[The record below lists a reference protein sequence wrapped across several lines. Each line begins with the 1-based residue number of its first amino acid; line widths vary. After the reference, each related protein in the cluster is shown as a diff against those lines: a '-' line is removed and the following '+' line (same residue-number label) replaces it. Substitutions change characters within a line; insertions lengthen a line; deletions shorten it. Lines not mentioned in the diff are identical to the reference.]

1 MFKIKYNLLF
11 SNIFVFI
18 GLSLFLIT
26 NNNSIMAAPKKNHG
40 KDIISSK
47 EEAKKDVKNFYE
59 LYNTLENY
67 SEEDRNKIIQML
79 SNPEITKILE
89 DKAKE
94 ERTERNKNLEKGSS
108 SKKSDDDQS
117 KK

>member
-1 MFKIKYNLLF
+1 MFKIKNNLLF
-11 SNIFVFI
+11 LNVFLFI

-26 NNNSIMAAPKKNHG
+26 NNNSIMATPKKNHG

-67 SEEDRNKIIQML
+67 SEEDRSKIIQML
-79 SNPEITKILE
+79 SNPEIIKKLKEKI
-89 DKAKE
+89 E
-94 ERTERNKNLEKGSS
+94 EEKKQEKGSS
-108 SKKSDDDQS
+108 SRQPDNCHK
-117 KK
+117 